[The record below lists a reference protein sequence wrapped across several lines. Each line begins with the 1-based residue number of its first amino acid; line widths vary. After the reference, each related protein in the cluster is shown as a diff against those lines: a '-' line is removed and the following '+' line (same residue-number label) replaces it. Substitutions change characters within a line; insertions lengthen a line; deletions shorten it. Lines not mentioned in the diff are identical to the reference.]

1 MYNSYSHIIYIHIYT
16 YIYTYVYIHISYI
29 YTYECPQWTNREIY
43 GSAHH
48 HSSSKS
54 WMEHHNRNLKPQ
66 TPVSIAISTINR
78 SYWRLFNQLQLS
90 YRKRGPHFA
99 RLMQSSYRGSE
110 CSKYVSMSIPSWRG
124 HGKVTNRFPPVI
136 PGERLFQADVASQ
149 NMHIW
154 TWLGC
159 VDTATWTNPGTP
171 WYPNH
176 NMHCHHCRISSSS
189 EPQRLVRPVTAFDN
203 RGIRHD
209 EMEKKKARVEALW
222 NIPSMD
228 HLCN

>member
-1 MYNSYSHIIYIHIYT
+1 
-16 YIYTYVYIHISYI
+16 
-29 YTYECPQWTNREIY
+29 
-43 GSAHH
+43 
-48 HSSSKS
+48 
-54 WMEHHNRNLKPQ
+54 
-66 TPVSIAISTINR
+66 
-78 SYWRLFNQLQLS
+78 
-90 YRKRGPHFA
+90 
-99 RLMQSSYRGSE
+99 MQSSYRGSE

-124 HGKVTNRFPPVI
+124 HGKATNRFPPVK

-209 EMEKKKARVEALW
+209 EMEKNKKGPLW
-222 NIPSMD
+222 GLVKYTIYVSSMQLSNSTW
-228 HLCN
+228 HCLCGTSINTVDTVLYMFRY